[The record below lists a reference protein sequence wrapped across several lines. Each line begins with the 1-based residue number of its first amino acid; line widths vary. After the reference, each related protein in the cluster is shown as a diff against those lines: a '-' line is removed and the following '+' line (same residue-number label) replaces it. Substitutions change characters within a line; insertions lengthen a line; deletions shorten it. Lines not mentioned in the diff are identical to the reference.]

1 MTRLRP
7 GRPPLRRVAL
17 TALSAL
23 VTVAALTSCA
33 GGAAPAPSLSPDAVV
48 IDVRTPAEH
57 ASGHLEDALLLD
69 VTGGDL
75 QAAIPTL
82 DPDAEYLVYCRS
94 GNRAGRAIDLLEDA
108 GFTDL
113 TNLGSLEDA
122 AASTGLPVV
131 TGD

>member
-7 GRPPLRRVAL
+7 GRPTLRRVAL

-33 GGAAPAPSLSPDAVV
+33 GGAAPAPSLGPDAVV

-94 GNRAGRAIDLLEDA
+94 GNRAGQAIDLLEDA

-113 TNLGSLEDA
+113 TNLGSLKDA

>member
-1 MTRLRP
+1 MTRFRP
-7 GRPPLRRVAL
+7 GRAPLRRVAL

-23 VTVAALTSCA
+23 VAVAALTSCA
-33 GGAAPAPSLSPDAVV
+33 AGAAPAPSLSPDAVV

-82 DPDAEYLVYCRS
+82 DPNAEYLVYCRS
-94 GNRAGRAIDLLEDA
+94 GNRAGQAIDLLEDA

-122 AASTGLPVV
+122 AAATGLPVI

>member
-1 MTRLRP
+1 MTRFRP
-7 GRPPLRRVAL
+7 GRAPLRRVAL

-23 VTVAALTSCA
+23 VAVAALTSCA
-33 GGAAPAPSLSPDAVV
+33 AGAAPAPSLSPDAVV
-48 IDVRTPAEH
+48 IDGRTPAEH

-82 DPDAEYLVYCRS
+82 DPNAEYLVYCRS
-94 GNRAGRAIDLLEDA
+94 GNRAGQAIDLLEDA

-122 AASTGLPVV
+122 AAATGLPVI

>member
-94 GNRAGRAIDLLEDA
+94 GNRAGQAIDLLEDA

-122 AASTGLPVV
+122 AAATGLPVV